1 MLNYIK
7 AELWKAF
14 RHKGIYGLTIFLGLC
29 TALFTGLMLAAED
42 FAQMASAA
50 TTTMLL
56 GMLVAPLLTQTVDG
70 GTLSTLK
77 NEVSFGLSRSRI
89 YLGKLLT
96 GLALGLGLC
105 LLLMGSYLAVGWVAL
120 PHSSQE
126 TDMVAL
132 GVVGF
137 SLLGAVPL
145 WCGVYGLCHM
155 MAMLLRS
162 TGAWMGTYYLLSFF
176 GQPILVSLAAMG
188 SGGRLS
194 SFLQAAIM
202 PMSLLMPD
210 FLSGWL
216 TWEYQFWCWTVGMGW
231 LAATTLLGLF
241 WFHRR
246 EIK

>member
-14 RHKGIYGLTIFLGLC
+14 RHKGIYGLTVFLGLC

-120 PHSSQE
+120 PHSSPE

>member
-14 RHKGIYGLTIFLGLC
+14 RHKGIYGLTVFLGLC
-29 TALFTGLMLAAED
+29 TALFTGLILAAED

-105 LLLMGSYLAVGWVAL
+105 LLLMGSYLTVGWVAL

-216 TWEYQFWCWTVGMGW
+216 TWQYQFWCWTVGMGW